1 MIIETRRLQFTELNL
16 TDVNTLADISK
27 VMAWNDTVNILLRTD
42 LTSQNFKECGKEDL
56 LQYKNKIKL
65 LAENILK
72 EAIKT
77 KTVKVFFMVLS
88 QCAIIVRTG
97 THPFSTL
104 SDLQKTDRYPKII
117 HRYSCKK

>member
-16 TDVNTLADISK
+16 TDVNTLADIAK
-27 VMAWNDTVNILLRTD
+27 DMAWNDTVNILLRTD

-72 EAIKT
+72 EAPHKQNISSLIPQNIIPEQYWPI
-77 KTVKVFFMVLS
+77 VFSEL
-88 QCAIIVRTG
+88 
-97 THPFSTL
+97 L
-104 SDLQKTDRYPKII
+104 L
-117 HRYSCKK
+117 